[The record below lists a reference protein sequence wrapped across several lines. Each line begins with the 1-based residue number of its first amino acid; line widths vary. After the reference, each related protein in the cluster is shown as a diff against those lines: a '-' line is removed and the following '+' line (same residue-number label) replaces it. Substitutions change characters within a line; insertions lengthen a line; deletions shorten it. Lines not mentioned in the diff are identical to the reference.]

1 MAPKYIIWCTKAIG
15 DALFIIRKVIF
26 FTWNSMVSDFH
37 DVSKKGGFE
46 VISQPW
52 WGLRHALVSCPKHKQ
67 KYINLTKT
75 HKTLSQMI

>member
-26 FTWNSMVSDFH
+26 SLGIQWFQISTMSA
-37 DVSKKGGFE
+37 KKGGFE